1 MFEEALESIEEKFKP
16 ATEPESE
23 SGKPVKKIT
32 TIKPAN
38 FKQKAYLDTEEDV
51 NDFIEKVKSELLNAI
66 KENLR
71 IRVL

>member
-1 MFEEALESIEEKFKP
+1 M
-16 ATEPESE
+16 
-23 SGKPVKKIT
+23 KKIT
-32 TIKPAN
+32 TIKPAG
-38 FKQKAYLDTEEDV
+38 FKQKAYLDTVKDV